1 MERSSQIIRTSLI
14 GIGANLF
21 LAAFKA
27 AIGVLSNSIAIT
39 MDAVNNL
46 SDAMSSLITIL
57 GTKLAAKQ
65 PDRKHPLGYG
75 RVEDLSATVIS
86 VIVLY
91 AGVTSLIESVKKI
104 IHPETADYAAVSLVI
119 IAVAVL
125 VKIGLGL
132 YVQKMGKKTDS
143 DALIASGKDAMFD
156 AVISAST
163 LAAALIY
170 LCSEIS
176 LEAWLGAAISLL
188 IVKSGVEMLRD
199 TISKIL
205 GERVDKDLALG
216 IKSAISAFPEVLGT
230 YDLIIH
236 NYGPNLQV
244 GSVHIELPTDMT
256 VAQLAALEYRIE
268 AEVFDKYRVVL
279 TGISVY
285 AVDPDNPEGQKIHR
299 DIRDI
304 VESYPEIASMH
315 GFYIDLKEKELRFDI
330 VLRLG
335 AGSRERQKEIYADIR
350 RRVEERCPGYH
361 IQINVDY
368 DISD

>member
-1 MERSSQIIRTSLI
+1 MERSRQIIRTSLI

-27 AIGVLSNSIAIT
+27 AIGIFSNSVAIL
-39 MDAVNNL
+39 MDAGNNL

-91 AGVTSLIESVKKI
+91 AGVTSLVESVRKI
-104 IHPETADYAAVSLVI
+104 LHPETADYAPVSLVI

-125 VKIGLGL
+125 VKILLGL
-132 YVQKMGKKTDS
+132 YVQKVGKNTGS
-143 DALIASGKDAMFD
+143 DALTASGRDALFD

-170 LCSEIS
+170 LGTGLS
-176 LEAWLGAAISLL
+176 LEAWLGAAISLV
-188 IVKSGVEMLRD
+188 IVKSGISMLRD
-199 TISKIL
+199 TISIIL
-205 GERVDKDLALG
+205 GERVDKDLSLS
-216 IKSAISAFPEVLGT
+216 IKASIKEFPEVLGA

-236 NYGPNLQV
+236 NYGPDMQV
-244 GSVHIELPTDMT
+244 GSVHIELPVDMT
-256 VAQLAALEYRIE
+256 VTQLADLEYRIE
-268 AEVFDKYRVVL
+268 KEIYQKYRVVL

-285 AVDPDNPEGQKIHR
+285 AVDPDNPEGQRLHR
-299 DIRDI
+299 SVRKI
-304 VESYPEIASMH
+304 VEGYPEIVNMH
-315 GFYIDLKEKELRFDI
+315 GFHIDQESHEVHFDI
-330 VLRLG
+330 VIRLD
-335 AGSRERQKEIYADIR
+335 ACPRNRQQALKEEIS
-350 RRVEERCPGYH
+350 RRVKEACPGYGV
-361 IQINVDY
+361 QINVDY

>member
-125 VKIGLGL
+125 VKIVLGL

-143 DALIASGKDAMFD
+143 DALSASGKDAMFD

-170 LCSEIS
+170 LCSGIS
-176 LEAWLGAAISLL
+176 LEAWLGSAISLL
-188 IVKSGVEMLRD
+188 IVKSGLEMLRD

-216 IKSAISAFPEVLGT
+216 IKSAISAFPEVRRAAR
-230 YDLIIH
+230 
-236 NYGPNLQV
+236 
-244 GSVHIELPTDMT
+244 GSGV
-256 VAQLAALEYRIE
+256 
-268 AEVFDKYRVVL
+268 
-279 TGISVY
+279 
-285 AVDPDNPEGQKIHR
+285 PD
-299 DIRDI
+299 
-304 VESYPEIASMH
+304 
-315 GFYIDLKEKELRFDI
+315 
-330 VLRLG
+330 
-335 AGSRERQKEIYADIR
+335 
-350 RRVEERCPGYH
+350 
-361 IQINVDY
+361 
-368 DISD
+368 